1 MMTNGEMTTADEQLL
16 TTFMQRLRAAP
27 LEAAPRMPDAR
38 VLWLKSQLIQRWDAQ
53 RKVQLPLDVMEPFE
67 VAAGLAAA
75 VLLLAWSMPSAFAW
89 IPRLT
94 L

>member
-1 MMTNGEMTTADEQLL
+1 MTNGELTTADEQLL

-27 LEAAPRMPDAR
+27 FDAVPRMPDAR
-38 VLWLKSQLIQRWDAQ
+38 VLWLKSQLIQRWDNQ
-53 RKVQLPLDVMEPFE
+53 RQVQRPLDVMEPFE

-75 VLLLAWSMPSAFAW
+75 VLLLIWSMPSAFAW

-94 L
+94 F

>member
-1 MMTNGEMTTADEQLL
+1 MTNGELTTADEQLL

-27 LEAAPRMPDAR
+27 LDAAPRMPDAR

-53 RKVQLPLDVMEPFE
+53 RHIQRPLDVMEPFE

-75 VLLLAWSMPSAFAW
+75 VLLLIWSMPSAFAW

-94 L
+94 F

>member
-1 MMTNGEMTTADEQLL
+1 MTNGELTTADEQML
-16 TTFMQRLRAAP
+16 TGFMQRLQAAP
-27 LEAAPRMPDAR
+27 LDVAPRIPDAR

-53 RKVQLPLDVMEPFE
+53 RKVQLPIDVMEPFE

-75 VLLLAWSMPSAFAW
+75 VLLLAWSMPSAFGW

-94 L
+94 F